1 MRPLALAPVVLA
13 VLAGCSSPRRV
24 AQAPVAVATVLPA
37 LPGPAATGARGA
49 TGFAVLPVASGA
61 TGPRDPLPL
70 SIQRLVSEQQSEM
83 KDVLGLAAP
92 VGDERGRARAAR
104 EVSALADEL
113 RGIEAG
119 LRAGAVDS
127 DRLDEMVVK
136 LQRLQT
142 RIALLHDAL
151 RVASGP
157 PTAVQVD

>member
-1 MRPLALAPVVLA
+1 MRRLALAPVLLLA
-13 VLAGCSSPRRV
+13 LAGCSSPRSAARTPTT
-24 AQAPVAVATVLPA
+24 AQVSAPVAAPASPAPLFATLPA
-37 LPGPAATGARGA
+37 
-49 TGFAVLPVASGA
+49 ASGA
-61 TGPRDPLPL
+61 VGPRDPLPL

-83 KDVLGLAAP
+83 KDVIGLAAP

-113 RGIEAG
+113 REIEAG

-127 DRLDEMVVK
+127 HRLDEIVVK
-136 LQRLQT
+136 LQLLQT